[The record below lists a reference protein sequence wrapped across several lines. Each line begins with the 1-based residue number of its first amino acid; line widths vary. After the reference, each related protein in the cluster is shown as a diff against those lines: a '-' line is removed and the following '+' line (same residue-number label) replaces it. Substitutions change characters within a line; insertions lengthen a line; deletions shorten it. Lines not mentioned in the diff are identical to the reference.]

1 MHRLRGYD
9 FLEDAFDF
17 TDVHR
22 DIDDLVTM
30 WQAKLADFG
39 WCAEL
44 SESQERLTFC
54 RLAFLPE
61 VKHGNCLKMV
71 YVVVIHQNYMFWVL
85 RT

>member
-1 MHRLRGYD
+1 MYRLLGYD

-54 RLAFLPE
+54 RLAFFARSE
-61 VKHGNCLKMV
+61 T
-71 YVVVIHQNYMFWVL
+71 W
-85 RT
+85 